1 MSDDTAA
8 KILVMG
14 GLGSLL
20 FAFIMGFVLSRVRLK
35 DHTVPQER
43 LLGVH
48 VVALWEGFMLLGLV
62 WAVALS
68 DLSSGVETL
77 AAVFLVAGAALQ
89 LAANFL
95 AWTKRMED
103 LFAPPRG
110 TVYMLAATNAGLA
123 FAGLAI
129 IVVGALKGL

>member
-1 MSDDTAA
+1 MRDDTAA
-8 KILVMG
+8 KILVIG

-35 DHTVPQER
+35 DHTIPQVR

-62 WAVALS
+62 WAAELS
-68 DLSSGVETL
+68 NLSSGVETL
-77 AAVFLVAGAALQ
+77 AALLLVAGGALQ
-89 LAANFL
+89 LIANFL
-95 AWTKRMED
+95 AWTKGMED

-110 TVYMLAATNAGLA
+110 LVYTLAATNAGLA

-129 IVVGALKGL
+129 LVVGALKGL

>member
-1 MSDDTAA
+1 MRDSAA
-8 KILVMG
+8 KILIIG

-20 FAFIMGFVLSRVRLK
+20 FAFIMGFVLSQARLK

-68 DLSSGVETL
+68 NLSTGVETL
-77 AAVFLVAGAALQ
+77 AAVLLVAAGALQ

-95 AWTKRMED
+95 AWKRRMED

-110 TVYMLAATNAGLA
+110 TVYTLAVTNAVLA
-123 FAGLAI
+123 FIGLAI
-129 IVVGALKGL
+129 LVVGALKGL

>member
-1 MSDDTAA
+1 MRDDTAS
-8 KILVMG
+8 KILVIG

-35 DHTVPQER
+35 DHTTPQVR

-68 DLSSGVETL
+68 SLSSGVETL
-77 AAVFLVAGAALQ
+77 AVLLLVAGGALQ

-95 AWTKRMED
+95 AWTKGMED

-110 TVYMLAATNAGLA
+110 LVYT
-123 FAGLAI
+123 
-129 IVVGALKGL
+129 

>member
-1 MSDDTAA
+1 MNDTAA
-8 KILVMG
+8 KILVIG
-14 GLGSLL
+14 GLFSLV

-35 DHTVPQER
+35 DHTVEQTR

-68 DLSSGVETL
+68 NLSSGVETL
-77 AAVFLVAGAALQ
+77 AAVLLVAGGALQ
-89 LAANFL
+89 LASNFL
-95 AWTKRMED
+95 AWAKGLVD

-110 TVYMLAATNAGLA
+110 IVYVLAATNAALA
-123 FAGLAI
+123 FTGLLI
-129 IVVGALKGL
+129 LVFGAVKAL